1 MRAFG
6 RMRFLSHF
14 LLANIAASQMAEFAV
29 CLPLL
34 VVVVVGIFD
43 FGEAFNVKQKLNGAA
58 REGARFASSLPTNDL
73 SAAGTPASVTAI
85 RDLVASYLTNTRINN
100 CGLDAQAATNA
111 APTWTYATARNG
123 CAGTLTLTIEREY
136 AFQETVGAANI
147 NVISTHVTLSYPYR
161 WRFSRVIKLV
171 APGATYG
178 GVTQISTDAIVP
190 NMD

>member
-1 MRAFG
+1 VRAVG
-6 RMRFLSHF
+6 RMRSLSHF
-14 LLANIAASQMAEFAV
+14 LFADVAASQMAEFAV

-58 REGARFASSLPTNDL
+58 REGARFASTLPTNDL
-73 SAAGTPASVTAI
+73 SDAGTPASVTAI
-85 RDLVASYLTNTRINN
+85 RDLVASYLRNTRINN
-100 CGLDAQAATNA
+100 CGLDTQAATNA
-111 APTWTYATARNG
+111 APTWTYTPSGNG
-123 CAGTLTLTIEREY
+123 CAGTLTLRIERQY
-136 AFQETVGAANI
+136 AFQETVGTANI
-147 NVISTHVTLSYPYR
+147 NVISTHVTLSYPYQ

-171 APGATYG
+171 APGAAYG

>member
-1 MRAFG
+1 MRVLVRYDAT
-6 RMRFLSHF
+6 RSR
-14 LLANIAASQMAEFAV
+14 IAV
-29 CLPLL
+29 
-34 VVVVVGIFD
+34 
-43 FGEAFNVKQKLNGAA
+43 
-58 REGARFASSLPTNDL
+58 TNDL

-100 CGLDAQAATNA
+100 CGLGAQAATNA
-111 APTWTYATARNG
+111 APTWTYAPSGNG
-123 CAGTLTLTIEREY
+123 CAGTLTLTIERQY
-136 AFQETVGAANI
+136 AFQETVGTANI

-171 APGATYG
+171 APGAAYG